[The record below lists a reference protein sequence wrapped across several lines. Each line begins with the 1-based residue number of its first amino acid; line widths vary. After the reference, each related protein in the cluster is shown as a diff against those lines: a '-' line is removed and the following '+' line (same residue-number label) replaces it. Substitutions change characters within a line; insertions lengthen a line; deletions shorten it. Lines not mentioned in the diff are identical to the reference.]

1 MKKINI
7 CDLIN
12 HDPVTEGSKTSPN
25 QSSEESKDSK
35 PNSGAWTCQEHELF
49 LKGHKIHGRNWALIS
64 KEFVKTRSRM
74 QVASHAQKYF
84 QKEIKKQTKTLKYH
98 FYTPTP
104 CK

>member
-1 MKKINI
+1 MKKIDI

-12 HDPVTEGSKTSPN
+12 HEPVVEIKEPVENVQKESNEKKT
-25 QSSEESKDSK
+25 
-35 PNSGAWTCQEHELF
+35 NSGAWTCTEHELF
-49 LKGHKIHGRNWALIS
+49 LKGHQIHGRNWAIIS

-84 QKEIKKQTKTLKYH
+84 QKEIKKQQKTLKYH
-98 FYTPTP
+98 FYIPNF